1 MKRKAYRNN
10 WVINKFFIGF
20 LFFQVTVTCYAIE
33 PNWEDYNALL
43 HEYVSVGKIDGVHL
57 NVVNYNALRKDPLY
71 QKILTQIQSFNIQ
84 QLSDR
89 KEKLAYYINAYNI
102 LAIKMVIDHW
112 PVKSIKDAGNWFYP
126 VWKRD
131 AGIINHHTVS
141 LDYLENQVLRKM
153 GEPRIHMAIVC
164 ASVSCPDLRNEAYTA
179 KKLSSQLDDQAL
191 SFFNNSNKGLRLKG
205 NEIDISKIF
214 DWFKDD
220 FNKVGGVIAFVKK
233 YRKDLPDNV
242 HIEGYMDYN
251 WNLNNK

>member
-102 LAIKMVIDHW
+102 LAIK
-112 PVKSIKDAGNWFYP
+112 
-126 VWKRD
+126 
-131 AGIINHHTVS
+131 IN
-141 LDYLENQVLRKM
+141 
-153 GEPRIHMAIVC
+153 GEAT
-164 ASVSCPDLRNEAYTA
+164 L
-179 KKLSSQLDDQAL
+179 
-191 SFFNNSNKGLRLKG
+191 
-205 NEIDISKIF
+205 
-214 DWFKDD
+214 
-220 FNKVGGVIAFVKK
+220 
-233 YRKDLPDNV
+233 
-242 HIEGYMDYN
+242 
-251 WNLNNK
+251 